1 MSAET
6 SGAATAD
13 RAPAHPPAAGTRADR
28 HPRPAPRAPRPYRFP
43 PFERRALP
51 NGMQLV
57 VAPVSKLPVVTV
69 LMVIEAGAT
78 TDPVGRDGLAQ
89 LTARLLPEGTERST
103 GAEFAERLERLG
115 ASVEAHADWDVGVA
129 RVTVLTEHLD
139 AAMQLFGE
147 MLRTPAF
154 PEREVE
160 RLKAERLAEL
170 LQIRAEPGTLADE
183 MFARFTYEPASRYS
197 RPAGGAVRDVQAI
210 TRDDVVR
217 FYEARYRPR
226 GMTLVA
232 AGDVTADQ
240 IERLARATFGDWT
253 GAPTGEDATSD
264 APARQT
270 RAVHVVAK
278 ADAPQ
283 SELRVGHPGVPRN
296 TPDYFP
302 LVVMNAVLGGL
313 FSSRINLNLREAHG
327 YTYGAFSGF
336 DWRRRAGPFAVDTAV
351 KTAVTDAAAREVL
364 NEIDRMRAVE
374 IRPEE
379 LSLAT
384 SYLDG
389 VFPIRYETTDAIAAA
404 LGNLVIYELPDD
416 YFDQY
421 RERVRAVTAADVL
434 AAARAHLHPDRMQ
447 IVAVGDPDVVRAPL
461 EALGIGPVAVYD
473 TEGNL
478 TG

>member
-1 MSAET
+1 MST
-6 SGAATAD
+6 TAD
-13 RAPAHPPAAGTRADR
+13 HAPLSSDR
-28 HPRPAPRAPRPYRFP
+28 YPRPQPSTPRPYRFP
-43 PFERRALP
+43 RFERHALS
-51 NGMQLV
+51 NGIQVV

-69 LMVIEAGAT
+69 LMVVEAGAT
-78 TDPVGRDGLAQ
+78 TDPAGRDGLAQ
-89 LTARLLPEGTERST
+89 LTARLLLEGTARSAGT
-103 GAEFAERLERLG
+103 EFAERLERLG

-139 AAMQLFGE
+139 EAMQLFGE

-170 LQIRAEPGTLADE
+170 LQIRAEPGALANE
-183 MFARFTYEPASRYS
+183 MFARFVYEPASRYS
-197 RPAGGAVRDVQAI
+197 RPAGGAVHDVGAI

-217 FYEARYRPR
+217 FYETRYRPA

-232 AGDVTADQ
+232 AGDVTADR
-240 IERLARATFGDWT
+240 IEHLADATFGDWA
-253 GAPTGEDATSD
+253 GAPVHVDATSD

-283 SELRVGHPGVPRN
+283 SELRVGHPGIPRN

-302 LVVMNAVLGGL
+302 TVVMNAVLGGL
-313 FSSRINLNLREAHG
+313 FSSRINLNLREVHG
-327 YTYGAFSGF
+327 YTYGAFSAF

-351 KTAVTDAAAREVL
+351 KTAVTDAAAREIL
-364 NEIDRMRAVE
+364 SEIDRMRAEE
-374 IRPEE
+374 IRPDE

-404 LGNLVIYELPDD
+404 LANLIIYGLPDD
-416 YFDQY
+416 YFDRY

-447 IVAVGDPDVVRAPL
+447 IVAVGDPGIVRAPL
-461 EALGIGPVAVYD
+461 EKLGIGPVTVYD

-478 TG
+478 AA

>member
-1 MSAET
+1 MSST
-6 SGAATAD
+6 TAALPP
-13 RAPAHPPAAGTRADR
+13 RAPQ
-28 HPRPAPRAPRPYRFP
+28 PAPRAPRPYRFP
-43 PFERRALP
+43 PFERRTLP
-51 NGMQLV
+51 NDMQLV
-57 VAPVSKLPVVTV
+57 VAPVSKLPLVTV

-78 TDPVGRDGLAQ
+78 TDPAGRDGLAQ
-89 LTARLLPEGTERST
+89 LTARLLPEGTARST
-103 GAEFAERLERLG
+103 GTEFAERLERLG

-139 AAMQLFGE
+139 EAMQLFGE

-154 PEREVE
+154 PAREVE

-170 LQIRAEPGTLADE
+170 LQIRAEPGALADE
-183 MFARFTYEPASRYS
+183 MFARFTYEPTSRYS
-197 RPAGGAVRDVQAI
+197 RPAGGAVRDVEVM

-217 FYEARYRPR
+217 FYEARYRPA

-240 IERLARATFGDWT
+240 IEQLARATFGDWA
-253 GAPTGEDATSD
+253 GAPTGLDATSD

-270 RAVHVVAK
+270 RAVHIVAK

-283 SELRVGHPGVPRN
+283 SELRVGHPGIPRN

-302 LVVMNAVLGGL
+302 TVVMNAVLGGL
-313 FSSRINLNLREAHG
+313 FSSRINLNLREVHG
-327 YTYGAFSGF
+327 YTYGAFSSF

-351 KTAVTDAAAREVL
+351 KTTVTDAAAREIL
-364 NEIDRMRAVE
+364 NEIDRMRAEE
-374 IRPEE
+374 IRPDE

-404 LGNLVIYELPDD
+404 LGNLVIYGLPDD
-416 YFDQY
+416 YFDRY

-434 AAARAHLHPDRMQ
+434 AAARAHLHLDRMQ
-447 IVAVGDPDVVRAPL
+447 IVAVGDPGVVRAPL
-461 EALGIGPVAVYD
+461 EKLGIGPVAVYD

-478 TG
+478 AG

>member
-1 MSAET
+1 
-6 SGAATAD
+6 
-13 RAPAHPPAAGTRADR
+13 
-28 HPRPAPRAPRPYRFP
+28 
-43 PFERRALP
+43 
-51 NGMQLV
+51 MQLV

-69 LMVIEAGAT
+69 LMVVEAGAT
-78 TDPVGRDGLAQ
+78 TDPAGRDGLAQ
-89 LTARLLPEGTERST
+89 LTARLLPEGTARST
-103 GAEFAERLERLG
+103 GTEFAERLERLG
-115 ASVEAHADWDVGVA
+115 ASVEAHADWDVSVA

-139 AAMQLFGE
+139 EAMQLFGE

-170 LQIRAEPGTLADE
+170 LQIRTEPGALADQ
-183 MFARFTYEPASRYS
+183 MFARFVYEPVSRYS
-197 RPAGGAVRDVQAI
+197 RPAGGAVRDVEGI

-217 FYEARYRPR
+217 FYEARYRPA
-226 GMTLVA
+226 GMTVIA

-240 IERLARATFGDWT
+240 IERLARATFGDWAGALT
-253 GAPTGEDATSD
+253 GIDATSD

-270 RAVHVVAK
+270 RAVHIVAK

-283 SELRVGHPGVPRN
+283 SELRVGHPGIPRN
-296 TPDYFP
+296 APDYFP
-302 LVVMNAVLGGL
+302 TVVMNAVLGGL

-336 DWRRRAGPFAVDTAV
+336 DWRRRAGPFVVDTAV
-351 KTAVTDAAAREVL
+351 KTAVTDAAAREIL
-364 NEIDRMRAVE
+364 NEIDRMRAEE
-374 IRPEE
+374 IRPDE

-404 LGNLVIYELPDD
+404 LGNLVIYGLPDD

-434 AAARAHLHPDRMQ
+434 AAARAHLHPDRVQ
-447 IVAVGDPDVVRAPL
+447 IVAVGDPETVRAPL
-461 EALGIGPVAVYD
+461 EKLGVGPVAVYD

-478 TG
+478 AG

>member
-1 MSAET
+1 MSGT
-6 SGAATAD
+6 TAALPP
-13 RAPAHPPAAGTRADR
+13 RA
-28 HPRPAPRAPRPYRFP
+28 PRPAPRAPRPYQFP
-43 PFERRALP
+43 PFEKRALA

-57 VAPVSKLPVVTV
+57 IAPVSKLPVATV
-69 LMVIEAGAT
+69 LTVIEAGAT
-78 TDPVGRDGLAQ
+78 MDPAGRDGLAQ
-89 LTARLLPEGTERST
+89 LTARLLPEGTARST

-115 ASVEAHADWDVGVA
+115 ASVDAHADWDVGVA

-139 AAMQLFGE
+139 AAMDLFGE

-154 PEREVE
+154 PEREVK

-170 LQIRAEPGTLADE
+170 LQIRAEPGALADE
-183 MFARFTYEPASRYS
+183 MFAHFAYEPASRYS
-197 RPAGGAVRDVQAI
+197 RPAGGAIRDVEAI
-210 TRDDVVR
+210 TRDDVER
-217 FYEARYRPR
+217 FYEARYRPA
-226 GMTLVA
+226 GMTLIA

-240 IERLARATFGDWT
+240 IEQLARETFGNWGGT
-253 GAPTGEDATSD
+253 PAQAETTSD
-264 APARQT
+264 TPARQT
-270 RAVHVVAK
+270 RAVHIVAK

-283 SELRVGHPGVPRN
+283 SELRVGHPGIPRN

-302 LVVMNAVLGGL
+302 TVVMNAVLGGL

-351 KTAVTDAAAREVL
+351 KTGVTDAAVREIL
-364 NEIDRMRAVE
+364 NEIDRMRAEE
-374 IRPEE
+374 IRPDE

-404 LGNLVIYELPDD
+404 LGNLVIYGLPDD
-416 YFDQY
+416 YFDRY
-421 RERVRAVTAADVL
+421 RERVRSVTASDVL

-447 IVAVGDPDVVRAPL
+447 IVTVGDPGVVRAPL
-461 EALGIGPVAVYD
+461 EKLGIGPVAVYD

-478 TG
+478 AG

>member
-1 MSAET
+1 VSPDT

-13 RAPAHPPAAGTRADR
+13 STPRTVER
-28 HPRPAPRAPRPYRFP
+28 HPRPAPQPPRPYRFP
-43 PFERRALP
+43 PFERRALA

-57 VAPVSKLPVVTV
+57 VAPVSKLPVVTL

-78 TDPVGRDGLAQ
+78 ADPAGRDGLAQ
-89 LTARLLPEGTERST
+89 LTARLLPEGTARST
-103 GAEFAERLERLG
+103 GSEFAERLERLG
-115 ASVEAHADWDVGVA
+115 ASVEAHADWDIGVA

-139 AAMQLFGE
+139 EATQLFGE
-147 MLRTPAF
+147 MLRTPGF

-170 LQIRAEPGTLADE
+170 LQIRAEPGALADE

-197 RPAGGAVRDVQAI
+197 RPAGGAVHDVEAI
-210 TRDDVVR
+210 TRDDILR
-217 FYEARYRPR
+217 FYEARYRPA
-226 GMTLVA
+226 GMTLVT
-232 AGDVTADQ
+232 AGDVSADR
-240 IERLARATFGDWT
+240 IGHLARATFGDWA
-253 GAPTGEDATSD
+253 GVPTDAAATSD
-264 APARQT
+264 AAARQT

-283 SELRVGHPGVPRN
+283 SELRIGHPGIPRN
-296 TPDYFP
+296 APDYFP
-302 LVVMNAVLGGL
+302 IVVMNAVLGGL

-351 KTAVTDAAAREVL
+351 KTEATDAAAREIL
-364 NEIDRMRAVE
+364 NEIDRMRAEE

-404 LGNLVIYELPDD
+404 LANLVIYGLPDD
-416 YFDQY
+416 YFDRY

-434 AAARAHLHPDRMQ
+434 TAARAHLHPDQMQ
-447 IVAVGDPDVVRAPL
+447 IVAVGDPGVVHTPL
-461 EALGIGPVAVYD
+461 EKLGIGPVTVYD
-473 TEGNL
+473 SDGNL

>member
-1 MSAET
+1 MT
-6 SGAATAD
+6 STTAMLPP
-13 RAPAHPPAAGTRADR
+13 RAP
-28 HPRPAPRAPRPYRFP
+28 RPTPRAPRPYRFP
-43 PFERRALP
+43 PFEKRALP
-51 NGMQLV
+51 SGIQLV

-78 TDPVGRDGLAQ
+78 TDPAGRDGLAQ
-89 LTARLLPEGTERST
+89 LTARLIPEGTARST
-103 GAEFAERLERLG
+103 GTEFAERLERLG

-139 AAMQLFGE
+139 EAMQLFGE

-170 LQIRAEPGTLADE
+170 LQIRAEPGALADE
-183 MFARFTYEPASRYS
+183 MFARFAYEPASRYS
-197 RPAGGAVRDVQAI
+197 RPAGGTVRDVKAI

-217 FYEARYRPR
+217 FYEARYRPA

-232 AGDVTADQ
+232 AGDVTADR
-240 IERLARATFGDWT
+240 IEWLARATFGDWA
-253 GAPTGEDATSD
+253 GAPDGVETTSD

-270 RAVHVVAK
+270 RAVHIVGK
-278 ADAPQ
+278 GDAPQ
-283 SELRVGHPGVPRN
+283 SELRIGHPGIPRN
-296 TPDYFP
+296 APDYFP
-302 LVVMNAVLGGL
+302 TVVMNAVLGGL

-327 YTYGAFSGF
+327 YTYGAFSSF
-336 DWRRRAGPFAVDTAV
+336 DWRRRAGPFTVDTAV
-351 KTAVTDAAAREVL
+351 KTGITDAAAREIL
-364 NEIDRMRAVE
+364 NEINRMRTEE
-374 IRPEE
+374 IRSDE

-404 LGNLVIYELPDD
+404 LGNLVIYRLPDD
-416 YFDQY
+416 YFDRY
-421 RERVRAVTAADVL
+421 RERVRAVTAGDVL

-447 IVAVGDPDVVRAPL
+447 IVAVGDSGVVRAPL
-461 EALGIGPVAVYD
+461 ETLDIGPVAVYD

-478 TG
+478 VG

>member
-1 MSAET
+1 
-6 SGAATAD
+6 
-13 RAPAHPPAAGTRADR
+13 
-28 HPRPAPRAPRPYRFP
+28 
-43 PFERRALP
+43 
-51 NGMQLV
+51 
-57 VAPVSKLPVVTV
+57 VTV
-69 LMVIEAGAT
+69 LAGQLDEAM
-78 TDPVGRDGLAQ
+78 P
-89 LTARLLPEGTERST
+89 
-103 GAEFAERLERLG
+103 
-115 ASVEAHADWDVGVA
+115 
-129 RVTVLTEHLD
+129 
-139 AAMQLFGE
+139 LFGE
-147 MLRTPAF
+147 MLRAPAF

-170 LQIRAEPGTLADE
+170 LQIRAEPGALADE

-197 RPAGGAVRDVQAI
+197 RPAGGAARDVEAI
-210 TRDDVVR
+210 TRGDVVR
-217 FYEARYRPR
+217 FYEARYRPA
-226 GMTLVA
+226 GMTLVT
-232 AGDVTADQ
+232 AGDVTADR

-253 GAPTGEDATSD
+253 GTPAGADVTSD

-302 LVVMNAVLGGL
+302 TVVMNAVLGGL

-327 YTYGAFSGF
+327 YTYGAFSRF

-351 KTAVTDAAAREVL
+351 KTVVTDAAAREIL
-364 NEIDRMRAVE
+364 HEIDRMRAEE

-404 LGNLVIYELPDD
+404 LGNLVVYELPDD
-416 YFDQY
+416 YFDRY

-447 IVAVGDPDVVRAPL
+447 IVAVGDPGVVRAPL
-461 EALGIGPVAVYD
+461 EALGLGPVTVYD
-473 TEGNL
+473 ADGRPA
-478 TG
+478 G

>member
-1 MSAET
+1 M
-6 SGAATAD
+6 
-13 RAPAHPPAAGTRADR
+13 R
-28 HPRPAPRAPRPYRFP
+28 
-43 PFERRALP
+43 
-51 NGMQLV
+51 LV
-57 VAPVSKLPVVTV
+57 VAPVSKLPVVTL

-78 TDPVGRDGLAQ
+78 ADPTGRDGLAR

-115 ASVEAHADWDVGVA
+115 ASVDAHADWDVGIA

-139 AAMQLFGE
+139 EATKLFGE

-170 LQIRAEPGTLADE
+170 MQIRTEPGALADE
-183 MFARFTYEPASRYS
+183 MFTRFTYEAASRYS
-197 RPAGGAVRDVQAI
+197 RPAGGATHDVEAI
-210 TRDDVVR
+210 TRDDVLR
-217 FYEARYRPR
+217 FYEARYRPA
-226 GMTLVA
+226 GMTLIA
-232 AGDVTADQ
+232 AGDVSPDQ
-240 IERLARATFGDWT
+240 IEQLAHVTFDDWAGT
-253 GAPTGEDATSD
+253 LIGTEVTSD
-264 APARQT
+264 RPARDT

-283 SELRVGHPGVPRN
+283 SELRVGHPGPPRN

-302 LVVMNAVLGGL
+302 IVVMNAVLGGL

-351 KTAVTDAAAREVL
+351 KTAVTDAAVREIL
-364 NEIDRMRAVE
+364 NEIDRMRGEE

-404 LGNLVIYELPDD
+404 LGNLVIYGLPDD
-416 YFDQY
+416 YFDRY
-421 RERVRAVTAADVL
+421 RERVRSVTASDVL
-434 AAARAHLHPDRMQ
+434 TAARANLRPERMQ
-447 IVAVGDPDVVRAPL
+447 IVAVGDADAVRVPL
-461 EALGIGPVAVYD
+461 EDLGLGPVTTYD

-478 TG
+478 AG

>member
-1 MSAET
+1 VSDT
-6 SGAATAD
+6 TAILQP
-13 RAPAHPPAAGTRADR
+13 RAS
-28 HPRPAPRAPRPYRFP
+28 RPAPRASRPYRFP
-43 PFERRALP
+43 PFEKHSLP

-57 VAPVSKLPVVTV
+57 VAPVSKLPVVTL

-78 TDPVGRDGLAQ
+78 TDPAGRDGLAQ
-89 LTARLLPEGTERST
+89 LTARLLPEGTARHT
-103 GAEFAERLERLG
+103 GTEFAERLERLG

-139 AAMQLFGE
+139 AAIELFGE

-170 LQIRAEPGTLADE
+170 LQIRAEPGALADE

-197 RPAGGAVRDVQAI
+197 RPAGGATRDVGAI
-210 TRDDVVR
+210 SRDDIVR
-217 FYEARYRPR
+217 FYDARYQPM

-232 AGDVTADQ
+232 VGDVSVDQ
-240 IERLARATFGDWT
+240 IERFARATFGDWT
-253 GAPTGEDATSD
+253 GTPIGADATSD

-283 SELRVGHPGVPRN
+283 SELRVGHPGIPRN

-302 LVVMNAVLGGL
+302 TVVMNAVLGGL
-313 FSSRINLNLREAHG
+313 FSSRINLNLREVHG
-327 YTYGAFSGF
+327 YTYGAFSAF

-351 KTAVTDAAAREVL
+351 KTAVTDAAAREIL
-364 NEIDRMRAVE
+364 NEIDRMRAEE

-404 LGNLVIYELPDD
+404 LGNLVIYGLPDD
-416 YFDQY
+416 YFDRY

-434 AAARAHLHPDRMQ
+434 TAARAHLHPDRMQ
-447 IVAVGDPDVVRAPL
+447 IVAVGDPSVVRAPL
-461 EALGIGPVAVYD
+461 EKLGIGPVTVYD
-473 TEGNL
+473 AEGNL
-478 TG
+478 AG

>member
-1 MSAET
+1 
-6 SGAATAD
+6 
-13 RAPAHPPAAGTRADR
+13 
-28 HPRPAPRAPRPYRFP
+28 
-43 PFERRALP
+43 
-51 NGMQLV
+51 MQLV
-57 VAPVSKLPVVTV
+57 VAPVSKLPVVTLLV
-69 LMVIEAGAT
+69 VIEAGAT
-78 TDPVGRDGLAQ
+78 TDAAGRDGLAQ
-89 LTARLLPEGTERST
+89 LTARLLPEGMVRST

-139 AAMQLFGE
+139 EAMQLFGE

-170 LQIRAEPGTLADE
+170 LQIRADPGALAEE
-183 MFARFTYEPASRYS
+183 MFARFAYEPASRYS
-197 RPAGGAVRDVQAI
+197 RPAGGAAHDVRAI
-210 TRDDVVR
+210 TRDDVLR
-217 FYEARYRPR
+217 FYEARYRPA

-240 IERLARATFGDWT
+240 IEQLARATFGDWI
-253 GAPTGEDATSD
+253 GAPIGVDATSD

-270 RAVHVVAK
+270 RAVHIVAK
-278 ADAPQ
+278 GDAPQ
-283 SELRVGHPGVPRN
+283 SELRVGHPGVPRS

-302 LVVMNAVLGGL
+302 TVVMNAVLGGL

-327 YTYGAFSGF
+327 YTYGASSGF

-351 KTAVTDAAAREVL
+351 KTAVTDAAAREIL
-364 NEIDRMRAVE
+364 NEIDRMRAEE
-374 IRPEE
+374 IRPDE

-404 LGNLVIYELPDD
+404 LGNLIIYGLLDD
-416 YFDQY
+416 YFDRY
-421 RERVRAVTAADVL
+421 RERVRAVTATDVL
-434 AAARAHLHPDRMQ
+434 AAARAHLHPERMQ
-447 IVAVGDPDVVRAPL
+447 IVAVGDPGIVRSLL
-461 EALGIGPVAVYD
+461 EKLGIGPVAVYD

-478 TG
+478 VG

>member
-1 MSAET
+1 
-6 SGAATAD
+6 
-13 RAPAHPPAAGTRADR
+13 
-28 HPRPAPRAPRPYRFP
+28 
-43 PFERRALP
+43 
-51 NGMQLV
+51 
-57 VAPVSKLPVVTV
+57 
-69 LMVIEAGAT
+69 MVIEAGAT
-78 TDPVGRDGLAQ
+78 TDPAGRDGLAQ
-89 LTARLLPEGTERST
+89 LTARLLPEGTERSSGT
-103 GAEFAERLERLG
+103 EFTERLERLG

-139 AAMQLFGE
+139 EAIELFGE
-147 MLRTPAF
+147 MLRTPVF
-154 PEREVE
+154 PVREVE

-170 LQIRAEPGTLADE
+170 LQIRAEPGALADE
-183 MFARFTYEPASRYS
+183 MFARFVYESTSRYS
-197 RPAGGAVRDVQAI
+197 RPAGGAVRDVEAI

-217 FYEARYRPR
+217 FYGERYRPA

-232 AGDVTADQ
+232 VGDVTADRV
-240 IERLARATFGDWT
+240 ERLARATFGDWT
-253 GAPTGEDATSD
+253 GTSVSPGTTSD
-264 APARQT
+264 TPARQT

-283 SELRVGHPGVPRN
+283 SELRVGHPGIPRN

-302 LVVMNAVLGGL
+302 VVVMNAVLGGL

-351 KTAVTDAAAREVL
+351 KTAVTDAAAREIL
-364 NEIDRMRAVE
+364 NEIERMRGEE

-404 LGNLVIYELPDD
+404 LANLIIYGLADD
-416 YFDQY
+416 YFDRY
-421 RERVRAVTAADVL
+421 RERVRAVTAADAL
-434 AAARAHLHPDRMQ
+434 RAARTYLHPDRMQ
-447 IVAVGDPDVVRAPL
+447 IVAVGDPSVVRGPL
-461 EALGIGPVAVYD
+461 AALGVGPVTVYD
-473 TEGNL
+473 VDGNPMD
-478 TG
+478 

>member
-1 MSAET
+1 MT
-6 SGAATAD
+6 ATLPP
-13 RAPAHPPAAGTRADR
+13 RA
-28 HPRPAPRAPRPYRFP
+28 PRPAPGVPRPYRFP

-57 VAPVSKLPVVTV
+57 VAPVSKLPVVTL

-78 TDPVGRDGLAQ
+78 TDPAGRDGLAQ
-89 LTARLLPEGTERST
+89 LTARLLPEGTARSSGT
-103 GAEFAERLERLG
+103 EFAERLERLG

-129 RVTVLTEHLD
+129 RLTVLTEHLEES
-139 AAMQLFGE
+139 MELFGE
-147 MLRTPAF
+147 MLRMPAF

-170 LQIRAEPGTLADE
+170 LQIRAEPGALADE
-183 MFARFTYEPASRYS
+183 MFARFAYERASRYS
-197 RPAGGAVRDVQAI
+197 RPAGGAVRDVEAI

-217 FYEARYRPR
+217 FYEARYRPA

-232 AGDVTADQ
+232 AGDVMADQ
-240 IERLARATFGDWT
+240 IERLARTTFGNWA
-253 GAPTGEDATSD
+253 GAPPAVEVTSD
-264 APARQT
+264 AAARLT
-270 RAVHVVAK
+270 CAVHAVAK

-283 SELRVGHPGVPRN
+283 SELRIGHPGIPRN

-302 LVVMNAVLGGL
+302 AVVMNAVLGGL
-313 FSSRINLNLREAHG
+313 FSSRINLNLRETHG

-351 KTAVTDAAAREVL
+351 KTAVTDAAAREIL
-364 NEIDRMRAVE
+364 SEIDRMRAEE
-374 IRPEE
+374 IRPDE

-404 LGNLVIYELPDD
+404 LGNVIIYGLADD
-416 YFDQY
+416 YFDRY
-421 RERVRAVTAADVL
+421 RARVRAVTAADVL
-434 AAARAHLHPDRMQ
+434 AAARTHLHPERMQ
-447 IVAVGDPDVVRAPL
+447 IVVVGDLGTVRAPL
-461 EALGIGPVAVYD
+461 EKLGIGPVTVYD
-473 TEGNL
+473 TEGNPA
-478 TG
+478 G